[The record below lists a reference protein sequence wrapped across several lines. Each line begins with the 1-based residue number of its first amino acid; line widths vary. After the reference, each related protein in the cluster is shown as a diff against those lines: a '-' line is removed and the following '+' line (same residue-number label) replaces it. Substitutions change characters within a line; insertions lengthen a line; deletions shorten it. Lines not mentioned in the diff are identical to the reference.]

1 MITDVA
7 REALEQARDAQA
19 AVVAQEQ
26 AKLLQIEEALQT
38 LVNTIVVNNVPVR
51 QDFKHMGI
59 LEATS
64 RLMEETQRPM
74 TTREIADAIRARGV
88 VSRSKSFIPTVY
100 ATLTN
105 SPMFDRVGGQWVLR
119 ATKRRV

>member
-1 MITDVA
+1 MITDAA
-7 REALEQARDAQA
+7 REALEQAREAQA

-59 LEATS
+59 LEATA

-74 TTREIADAIRARGV
+74 TTREIADGIRARGV

-105 SPMFDRVGGQWVLR
+105 SPMFDRVGGQWALR